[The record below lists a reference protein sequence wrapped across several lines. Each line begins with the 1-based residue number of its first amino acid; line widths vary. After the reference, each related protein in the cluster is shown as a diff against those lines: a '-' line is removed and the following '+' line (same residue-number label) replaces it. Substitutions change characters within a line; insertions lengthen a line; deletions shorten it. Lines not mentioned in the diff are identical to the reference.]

1 MTKSLIPSFFLPNL
15 FISFLLMFLV
25 VLVLFILSHLDR
37 TSSPP
42 RLRNA
47 SSWDTLDFRRA
58 IVVIPL
64 TLIVIFSL
72 LMSPSLRTLHSSHAL
87 NLFPFLKYCHFSI
100 YPPLQMRSLVLFRF
114 IIVDIV
120 LLLLLS
126 IQLRYLMTH
135 LLSHRFFLPR
145 SYHLLTICLLLF
157 GKVIDLL
164 VILILFIIFE
174 LPSIIFI
181 LFCLCLYF
189 ILCFSS

>member
-1 MTKSLIPSFFLPNL
+1 MTKSLISSFFLPNL
-15 FISFLLMFLV
+15 FISFLLVSLV

-64 TLIVIFSL
+64 TLIVIFSP
-72 LMSPSLRTLHSSHAL
+72 LMSSSLRTLHSSHPL
-87 NLFPFLKYCHFSI
+87 NIFLFMKYCHFSI
-100 YPPLQMRSLVLFRF
+100 YPPLLMRSLILFKF
-114 IIVDIV
+114 IIIDIV

-126 IQLRYLMTH
+126 LQLRYLMTH
-135 LLSHRFFLPR
+135 LLSHRFLLPR
-145 SYHLLTICLLLF
+145 PCHLLTICLLLF

-164 VILILFIIFE
+164 VILILFIIF
-174 LPSIIFI
+174 
-181 LFCLCLYF
+181 
-189 ILCFSS
+189 